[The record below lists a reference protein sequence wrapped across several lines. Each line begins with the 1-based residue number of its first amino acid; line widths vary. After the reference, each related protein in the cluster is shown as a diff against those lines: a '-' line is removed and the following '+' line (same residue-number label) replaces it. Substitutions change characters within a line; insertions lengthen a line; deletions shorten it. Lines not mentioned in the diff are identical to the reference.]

1 MIVPAVLQHTR
12 HRRHAYHVHSGRIER
27 PLVHLRAGMV
37 EEVTLDI
44 LHDNFPRTFVVPEQ
58 ERHAAPDHGHL
69 VHVPAPQ
76 MATEAKK
83 VMACN
88 AERTSHSCRSGG
100 QVTGS
105 LQFRGGVQSNLQG
118 GRRLRR
124 NLSPYVPIERPQITE

>member
-105 LQFRGGVQSNLQG
+105 LQFRGGGAVKLTRGATIAPELES
-118 GRRLRR
+118 
-124 NLSPYVPIERPQITE
+124 IRPHRTTTDH